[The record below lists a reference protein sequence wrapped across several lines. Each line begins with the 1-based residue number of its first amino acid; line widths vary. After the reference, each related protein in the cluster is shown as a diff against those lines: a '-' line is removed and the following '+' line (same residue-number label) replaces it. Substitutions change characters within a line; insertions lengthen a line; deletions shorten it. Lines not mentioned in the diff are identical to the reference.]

1 MHKQHPLIQHAVVYL
16 RLLALTDKA
25 LRRTHFA
32 GFFTVKGEKG
42 HALMQ
47 DALSVNML
55 ANVVCT

>member
-1 MHKQHPLIQHAVVYL
+1 MMQHAVVYL

-32 GFFTVKGEKG
+32 GFCTVKEEKG
-42 HALMQ
+42 HVLTQGAL
-47 DALSVNML
+47 LVNML